1 MESLLGVGLR
11 QGHAGKIAGKGGRA
25 GWCDSACGQGKPGN
39 TDLRRFFP
47 VKDPPSRDV
56 ASAVARRMIL
66 ADAQMG
72 QGRNLLSRCDP
83 VLV

>member
-1 MESLLGVGLR
+1 MRGKLR
-11 QGHAGKIAGKGGRA
+11 GKAAGA

-47 VKDPPSRDV
+47 VKDAPSRDV
-56 ASAVARRMIL
+56 ATAVARKMIL
-66 ADAQMG
+66 ADAQVG
-72 QGRNLLSRCDP
+72 QGCNLLSRCGP